1 MDFCHFCGL
10 GLIGRVMSIEA
21 DTDGEARHVLRQDLW
36 RTHDVWRGYKK
47 DWTNNE
53 SGLGL
58 FVE

>member
-1 MDFCHFCGL
+1 
-10 GLIGRVMSIEA
+10 MSIEA